1 MKDNLVCK
9 FLNSNPVSGGLLML
23 LLRGPA
29 SEGGLASWLLFDYT
43 E

>member
-1 MKDNLVCK
+1 MRDNLVCK
-9 FLNSNPVSGGLLML
+9 FLNSNPVSGGLMML

-29 SEGGLASWLLFDYT
+29 SEGRAASWLHFDYT